1 MSNNTIE
8 IKINSSGTLEV
19 VTIPVKLYKD
29 SYKVVKLRVKA
40 PKVEGA
46 ILKVYGSDIDEAG
59 EEVWTTSA
67 YTLSWKE
74 NVVINSQDYSVYEDY
89 IPEEFCQ
96 KNGELYLTFGLGMM
110 DGENW
115 TSVLTSGTLNLFV
128 SGEGFN
134 FAGVEIPESDKLAYK
149 INQTFENYNNISEN
163 VEEIK
168 ADMEEVTDTA
178 NNAQETSSQALAK
191 AEQALE
197 NTVIA
202 GGTKVY
208 SNGVLLSEFNAD
220 TKVDIDTDQ
229 TITGKKTFE
238 ADTQITPNENTEF
251 SVTDKL
257 VDQRVVG
264 NGVSLFQVNDNGTSA
279 IKYSQDVQKT
289 SGMHI
294 AGDGIRFLSS
304 GNDFENNMTLNEEG
318 FKYNDSSVVTENN
331 ETITFAENERQKS
344 KNLLVYP
351 YVTLSSVAYGITFDD
366 NGDGG
371 ILINGQQT
379 NTSRN
384 SAYYIF
390 GQHDPLVLSAG
401 TYTIGLFT
409 DIESTD
415 VTVVVYDGT
424 TYRGASISKTT
435 TFTITEEKSCSVYIQ
450 VSKGSTLTFNNNVAY
465 PMIVKGTELGEWQPY
480 NGEIVHEKDIKR
492 SILYVSMLDA
502 TEVQIPANTST
513 IIPFAQYV
521 SANAEN
527 KLTLSDNKIYI
538 GKGVSKVLMSGGF
551 RTAGATGTG
560 GTWCAIKKNEVN
572 VRSLP
577 YYVSGHKLNTVPQFL
592 FDVEEGDF
600 IQVNIFDQTSSI
612 SIRNQGTNK
621 ETSFILEVV
630 E

>member
-8 IKINSSGTLEV
+8 IKINSGGTLEV

-74 NVVINSQDYSVYEDY
+74 NVTINSQDYSVYEDY

-149 INQTFENYNNISEN
+149 INQTFENYNIISEN

-168 ADMEEVTDTA
+168 ADMEQVTDTA
-178 NNAQETSSQALAK
+178 NNAQATSSQALAK

-208 SNGVLLSEFNAD
+208 SKGVLLSEFNAD

-279 IKYSQDVQKT
+279 IKYAQDVQKT

-331 ETITFAENERQKS
+331 ETINFAESERQKS
-344 KNLLVYP
+344 KNLCFLKDG
-351 YVTLSSVAYGITFDD
+351 SFSNGITVTFDSD
-366 NGDGG
+366 EQIITLNGTVGSSDVDLFIRTRN
-371 ILINGQQT
+371 ILPTIKNANGK
-379 NTSRN
+379 
-384 SAYYIF
+384 
-390 GQHDPLVLSAG
+390 
-401 TYTIGLFT
+401 TY
-409 DIESTD
+409 
-415 VTVVVYDGT
+415 
-424 TYRGASISKTT
+424 AIS
-435 TFTITEEKSCSVYIQ
+435 
-450 VSKGSTLTFNNNVAY
+450 L
-465 PMIVKGTELGEWQPY
+465 
-480 NGEIVHEKDIKR
+480 
-492 SILYVSMLDA
+492 
-502 TEVQIPANTST
+502 
-513 IIPFAQYV
+513 
-521 SANAEN
+521 
-527 KLTLSDNKIYI
+527 
-538 GKGVSKVLMSGGF
+538 
-551 RTAGATGTG
+551 
-560 GTWCAIKKNEVN
+560 
-572 VRSLP
+572 
-577 YYVSGHKLNTVPQFL
+577 YYVSGSVSGAVRTWLGSLDSNIYGNRIRLPLLEDVKSVDTTIVTISSNKTYDTLHFYGGAGAVCENLKLKIQIEEGVVGSDWVFPYGETVHENDIA
-592 FDVEEGDF
+592 DVEHIKTIYDK
-600 IQVNIFDQTSSI
+600 NTN
-612 SIRNQGTNK
+612 NQGYSSGLIGGTTYSFDLSKYKKLVIYTHSGTTLGVVLCDASNSGTMGGAYVNSSKTNIQCLNITLSSDK
-621 ETSFILEVV
+621 SNILFNFGFISEGIYNSRDDYSGYYVYKIEGVLV
-630 E
+630 